1 MEKKWDTVITP
12 KTSFFKNVFPELLK
26 SRNLIYMLVKRDFKT
41 MYKQTILGPLW
52 LILRPL
58 MSAGIFTLVFSYI
71 AGLSTNGVPDILFY
85 MSGSILWTM
94 FSGILLSCSSVFLS
108 NYSLFSKVYF
118 QRLAAPFSTALS
130 RIFVFLIQFI
140 ALLVIYII
148 YLAGGAEIIPNLW
161 ALATPV
167 LLVEVSIL
175 AIGIG
180 IICASVTVKYRDL
193 NILISFGVSLL
204 MYLTP
209 IVYPISA
216 VPEKFRTL
224 LMMNP
229 MTPIVETL
237 RYGWFSAGS
246 APDFYLAVSFVVT
259 VLIFMFGAFVFNRA
273 QKNFVDMI

>member
-26 SRNLIYMLVKRDFKT
+26 SRNLIYMFVKRDFKT
-41 MYKQTILGPLW
+41 MYKQTVLGPLW

-108 NYSLFSKVYF
+108 NYHLFSKVYF
-118 QRLAAPFSTALS
+118 QRLAVPFSTALS
-130 RIFVFLIQFI
+130 RIFVFLIQLA
-140 ALLVIYII
+140 ALLVIYIC
-148 YLAGGAEIIPNLW
+148 YAFKGAEISVNLW
-161 ALATPV
+161 ALITP
-167 LLVEVSIL
+167 LLLAETALL
-175 AIGIG
+175 AIGLG

-193 NILISFGVSLL
+193 SILVSFGVSLL

-209 IVYPISA
+209 IVYPLSA
-216 VPEKFRTL
+216 VPVSFRPL
-224 LMMNP
+224 LMLNP
-229 MTPIVETL
+229 ITPIVETL
-237 RYGWFSAGS
+237 RYGWFSTGGV
-246 APDFYLAVSFVVT
+246 APVYLGISLVITLVV
-259 VLIFMFGAFVFNRA
+259 FMLGVFVFNRA
-273 QKNFVDMI
+273 QKNFVDSI